1 MRARRLVFSVLVFGL
16 TAFGAP
22 IRAGAQDSTKR
33 APAAPKKAPSKVTK
47 VVKKLADTAA
57 TTAAGMAVDTLLGQ
71 KGRAVAGALTGTAAV
86 NGASC
91 PAGFVAVPTG
101 ASALAP
107 GQLPGPASA
116 GAAMVAAAKK
126 AVKTRP
132 SADSGKAVAAA
143 AAAAPAGG
151 QIPAFTCQPAGMP
164 AGAATAAPGMPGM
177 PSPLGMMA
185 AATPIGMAA
194 TAAPLAGKAAKGI
207 KGMFGGKPQ
216 DKIAMLRELGKGRL
230 ELKDV
235 KFIEGTA
242 EFEPGFEASF
252 TTLGEALGLAEG
264 TYIIHVPAEQGEKGA
279 PPDTALARKRLEKAW
294 AALLASGV
302 PDQRVIAA
310 AVLPPAL
317 AAGRKP
323 PKAGEA
329 RVEFIR
335 MTEKP

>member
-1 MRARRLVFSVLVFGL
+1 MRARRLVSSVLVLGL
-16 TAFGAP
+16 TAIGAP
-22 IRAGAQDSTKR
+22 IRGSAQTPAKP
-33 APAAPKKAPSKVTK
+33 APAAPKKAPSKVSK

-71 KGRAVAGALTGTAAV
+71 KGRAVAGALTGTAAA

-91 PAGFVAVPTG
+91 PAGYVAVPTG
-101 ASALAP
+101 AGALSP
-107 GQLPGPASA
+107 GQLPGMPSA
-116 GAAMVAAAKK
+116 GAAMVSAAKR

-132 SADSGKAVAAA
+132 SPDSGKAMAA
-143 AAAAPAGG
+143 AAAAPAAG
-151 QIPAFTCQPAGMP
+151 QMPAFSCQPAGMP
-164 AGAATAAPGMPGM
+164 AGAAAGAPAMPGM
-177 PSPLGMMA
+177 PSALGMVA
-185 AATPIGMAA
+185 AVSPIGMAA
-194 TAAPLAGKAAKGI
+194 AAAPMAGKAAKGI

-235 KFIEGTA
+235 HFIEGTA

-252 TTLGEALGLAEG
+252 ATLGEALGLAEG
-264 TYIIHVPAEQGEKGA
+264 TYILHVPAEQGEKGA
-279 PPDTALARKRLEKAW
+279 PPDTARARKRLEKAW
-294 AALLASGV
+294 AALLVNGV

-310 AVLPPAL
+310 AVLPPTL

-329 RVEFIR
+329 RVELIR
-335 MTEKP
+335 LVEKP

>member
-1 MRARRLVFSVLVFGL
+1 MRARRLGFALALSLS
-16 TAFGAP
+16 AFGSP
-22 IRAGAQDSTKR
+22 IRAIAQEPAKP
-33 APAAPKKAPSKVTK
+33 APVKKAPGKAAK

-57 TTAAGMAVDTLLGQ
+57 TTAAGMAMDTLLGA
-71 KGRAVAGALTGTAAV
+71 KGRAVAGALTGTAAA
-86 NGASC
+86 NGATC

-101 ASALAP
+101 AGALAGLAP
-107 GQLPGPASA
+107 GALPGSASA

-132 SADSGKAVAAA
+132 SPDSGKAPAAA
-143 AAAAPAGG
+143 VASAAS
-151 QIPAFTCQPAGMP
+151 QMPAFSCQPAGMP
-164 AGAATAAPGMPGM
+164 AGAAAGAPTVPGM

-185 AATPIGMAA
+185 AASPIGMAA

-230 ELKDV
+230 ELKSV

-242 EFEPGFEASF
+242 EFEPGFETTFA
-252 TTLGEALGLAEG
+252 TLGEALGLAEG
-264 TYIIHVPAEQGEKGA
+264 TYIIHVPAEQGEKGV
-279 PPDTALARKRLEKAW
+279 PPDTALARKRLNKAW

-302 PDQRVIAA
+302 PDQRVISA

-317 AAGRKP
+317 AEGRKP

-329 RVEFIR
+329 RVELIR

>member
-1 MRARRLVFSVLVFGL
+1 MRARRLGFVLAFSLS
-16 TAFGAP
+16 AFGSP
-22 IRAGAQDSTKR
+22 IRAIAQEPAKPAPP
-33 APAAPKKAPSKVTK
+33 APAKKAPGKAAK

-57 TTAAGMAVDTLLGQ
+57 TTAAGMAVDTLLGA
-71 KGRAVAGALTGTAAV
+71 KGRAIAGALTGTAAA

-101 ASALAP
+101 ASALAGVLP
-107 GQLPGPASA
+107 GQASA

-126 AVKTRP
+126 AAKTRP
-132 SADSGKAVAAA
+132 SPDSGKASAAA
-143 AAAAPAGG
+143 TAASAASQMPG
-151 QIPAFTCQPAGMP
+151 FTCQPAGMP
-164 AGAATAAPGMPGM
+164 AGAAAGAPTAPGM

-185 AATPIGMAA
+185 AASPIGMAA

-207 KGMFGGKPQ
+207 KGMLGGKPQ

-264 TYIIHVPAEQGEKGA
+264 TFIIHVPAEQGEKGV
-279 PPDTALARKRLEKAW
+279 PPDTALARKRLNKAW
-294 AALLASGV
+294 AAMLASGV
-302 PDQRVIAA
+302 PDQRIIAA

-317 AAGRKP
+317 ASGRKP

-335 MTEKP
+335 MSEKP